1 MTVIDTSVFIDAMFE
16 RDPARGAVA
25 RRFLQSIE
33 GLTVYVPRVALVEL
47 ISVAKRKKLDVTRK
61 DILDFAEDID
71 ILSEDVIFD
80 EALAVAEN
88 IHPRAIDAYF
98 IATAKV
104 TDSILIANDK
114 TMVRNARD
122 SITAYNLLEE
132 EESVILALSKIRTP
146 TSG

>member
-16 RDPARGAVA
+16 RDSARGAVA

-33 GLTVYVPRVALVEL
+33 GLTVYLPRVALVEL

-88 IHPRAIDAYF
+88 IHPRAIDASF

>member
-1 MTVIDTSVFIDAMFE
+1 MTIYLELDST
-16 RDPARGAVA
+16 RGGVA

-33 GLTVYVPRVALVEL
+33 GLTVFLPRVALVEL

-61 DILDFAEDID
+61 DILDFAEDR
-71 ILSEDVIFD
+71 
-80 EALAVAEN
+80 EN

-98 IATAKV
+98 IATAKL

-114 TMVRNARD
+114 TTVRNARD

-132 EESVILALSKIRTP
+132 EESVILALSKFRTP

>member
-1 MTVIDTSVFIDAMFE
+1 M
-16 RDPARGAVA
+16 A

-33 GLTVYVPRVALVEL
+33 GLTVFLPRVALVEL

-61 DILDFAEDID
+61 DIQTFAQDID
-71 ILSEDVIFD
+71 SLSEDVIFD
-80 EALAVAEN
+80 EAFAVAEN
-88 IHPRAIDAYF
+88 VHPRAIDAYF
-98 IATAKV
+98 IATAKL

-132 EESVILALSKIRTP
+132 EESVKEAIARIRTP
-146 TSG
+146 ITG

>member
-1 MTVIDTSVFIDAMFE
+1 MIVIDTSVFIDAMFE

-61 DILDFAEDID
+61 DILDFAEDR
-71 ILSEDVIFD
+71 
-80 EALAVAEN
+80 EN

-132 EESVILALSKIRTP
+132 EESVKEAIARIRTP
-146 TSG
+146 ITG